1 MQNIGVNNARLTIM
15 LGAIPI
21 EIEGFSSESDIW
33 VSAGAIET
41 GAAEITADGQVVRYG
56 KNALIRYTLTLNGGS
71 RSARVLK
78 EVLKQQSRNGG
89 IVAILLPITATIIN
103 PSAGIK
109 EIYIDGTLEDGDV
122 GARHGNQYLL
132 DQSWTFAFG
141 KMDTI
146 YL

>member
-71 RSARVLK
+71 ESAKLLR
-78 EVLKQQSRNGG
+78 EALKQQVRNGDLAS
-89 IVAILLPITATIIN
+89 VVLPVTATMIN
-103 PSAGIK
+103 NGVK
-109 EIYIDGTLEDGDV
+109 EVYLDGTLENGDV
-122 GARHGNQYLL
+122 AFNYGNQKLT
-132 DQSWTFAFG
+132 DQSWTFAFA
-141 KMDTI
+141 KVVTT
-146 YL
+146 Y

>member
-71 RSARVLK
+71 ESAKLLR
-78 EVLKQQSRNGG
+78 EALKQQVRNGDIPS
-89 IVAILLPITATIIN
+89 IVLPVTATMIN
-103 PSAGIK
+103 NGVK
-109 EIYIDGTLEDGDV
+109 EVYIDGTLENGDV
-122 GARHGNQYLL
+122 AFNYGNQKLS
-132 DQSWTFAFG
+132 DQSWTFAFA
-141 KMDTI
+141 KVVTT
-146 YL
+146 Y

>member
-71 RSARVLK
+71 ESAKLLREALKHQVRNGDIASIVLPVTATMINNGVK
-78 EVLKQQSRNGG
+78 EV
-89 IVAILLPITATIIN
+89 
-103 PSAGIK
+103 
-109 EIYIDGTLEDGDV
+109 YIDGTLENGDV
-122 GARHGNQYLL
+122 AFNYGNQKLS
-132 DQSWTFAFG
+132 DQSWTFAFA
-141 KMDTI
+141 KVVTT
-146 YL
+146 Y

>member
-71 RSARVLK
+71 RSARILK
-78 EVLKQQSRNGG
+78 EVLKQQSRNGA
-89 IVAILLPITATIIN
+89 IPAILLTVTATMIN
-103 PSAGIK
+103 NGVK
-109 EIYIDGTLEDGDV
+109 EVYIDGTLENGDV
-122 GARHGNQYLL
+122 AFNYGNQKLS
-132 DQSWTFAFG
+132 DQSWTFAFA
-141 KMDTI
+141 KVVTT
-146 YL
+146 Y

>member
-71 RSARVLK
+71 ESAKLLR
-78 EVLKQQSRNGG
+78 EALKQQVRNGDIAS
-89 IVAILLPITATIIN
+89 IVLPVTATMIN
-103 PSAGIK
+103 NGVK
-109 EIYIDGTLEDGDV
+109 EVYIDGTLENGDV
-122 GARHGNQYLL
+122 AFNYGNQKLT
-132 DQSWTFAFG
+132 DQSWTFAFA
-141 KMDTI
+141 KVVTT
-146 YL
+146 Y

>member
-71 RSARVLK
+71 ESAKLLR
-78 EVLKQQSRNGG
+78 EALKQQVRNGDIAS
-89 IVAILLPITATIIN
+89 IVVPVTATMIN
-103 PSAGIK
+103 NGVK
-109 EIYIDGTLEDGDV
+109 EVYIDGTLENGDV
-122 GARHGNQYLL
+122 AFNYGNQKLS
-132 DQSWTFAFG
+132 DQSWTFAFA
-141 KMDTI
+141 KVVTT
-146 YL
+146 Y

>member
-71 RSARVLK
+71 ESAKLLR
-78 EVLKQQSRNGG
+78 EALKQQVRNGDIAS
-89 IVAILLPITATIIN
+89 IVLPVTATMIN
-103 PSAGIK
+103 NGVK
-109 EIYIDGTLEDGDV
+109 EVYIDGTLENGDV
-122 GARHGNQYLL
+122 AFNYGNQKLS
-132 DQSWTFAFG
+132 DQSWTFAFA
-141 KMDTI
+141 KVVTT
-146 YL
+146 Y

>member
-71 RSARVLK
+71 ESAKLLR
-78 EVLKQQSRNGG
+78 EALKQQVRNGDIAS
-89 IVAILLPITATIIN
+89 IVLPVTATMIN
-103 PSAGIK
+103 NGVK
-109 EIYIDGTLEDGDV
+109 EVYIDGTLENGDV
-122 GARHGNQYLL
+122 AFNYGNQKLS
-132 DQSWTFAFG
+132 DQSWTFEFE
-141 KMDTI
+141 KEVTT
-146 YL
+146 Y

>member
-41 GAAEITADGQVVRYG
+41 GVAEITADGQVVRYG

-71 RSARVLK
+71 ESAKLLR
-78 EVLKQQSRNGG
+78 EALKQQVRNGDIAS
-89 IVAILLPITATIIN
+89 IVLPVTATMIN
-103 PSAGIK
+103 NGVK
-109 EIYIDGTLEDGDV
+109 EVYIDGTLENGDV
-122 GARHGNQYLL
+122 AFNYGNQKLSCR
-132 DQSWTFAFG
+132 SWTVAFA
-141 KMDTI
+141 KVVTT
-146 YL
+146 Y